1 MIVKSNARGAR
12 HARRSWTRPAVNRI
26 AGSVRR
32 GDVSGTRSDG
42 ELLRA
47 IAADRDRRAFE
58 ELYRRYA
65 PWLTARLRGRC
76 ADPAMVDDVVQ
87 ETFLAVWRGKAH
99 YREQAAAADA
109 AGWLWRIGSRRLI
122 DALRG
127 DGARGRLRQALTRL
141 RHRDEASAEERVLT
155 GVEHGD
161 LAGALTRLSPELRA
175 VLQATVIDGL
185 TTREAAVLLGIPP
198 GTVKTRAMRARKQL
212 REALA

>member
-1 MIVKSNARGAR
+1 
-12 HARRSWTRPAVNRI
+12 
-26 AGSVRR
+26 
-32 GDVSGTRSDG
+32 VSETRSDG

-47 IAADRDRRAFE
+47 IAADADRRAFE
-58 ELYRRYA
+58 ELYRRFA

-76 ADPAMVDDVVQ
+76 ADPGLVDDVVQ
-87 ETFLAVWRGKAH
+87 ETFLAVWRGNARYH
-99 YREQAAAADA
+99 QEGDV
-109 AGWLWRIGSRRLI
+109 AGWLWRIGSRRLV

-127 DGARGRLRQALTRL
+127 DGARGRLRQALARL
-141 RHRDEASAEERVLT
+141 RHRDEASAEERVLA

-161 LAGALTRLSPELRA
+161 LAGALVRLSPELRA

>member
-1 MIVKSNARGAR
+1 MRE
-12 HARRSWTRPAVNRI
+12 
-26 AGSVRR
+26 
-32 GDVSGTRSDG
+32 TRSDG

-47 IAADRDRRAFE
+47 IAADADRRAFE

-65 PWLTARLRGRC
+65 PWLLARLRGRC
-76 ADPAMVDDVVQ
+76 ADPGLVDDVVQ
-87 ETFLAVWRGKAH
+87 ETFLAVWRGTAR
-99 YREQAAAADA
+99 YREEGDV

-127 DGARGRLRQALTRL
+127 DGARGRLRQALSRI
-141 RHRDEASAEERVLT
+141 RHRDEESAEERVLA

-161 LAGALTRLSPELRA
+161 LAGALVRLSPELRA

-212 REALA
+212 REELA

>member
-1 MIVKSNARGAR
+1 MSE
-12 HARRSWTRPAVNRI
+12 
-26 AGSVRR
+26 
-32 GDVSGTRSDG
+32 TRSDG

-47 IAADRDRRAFE
+47 IAVDADRRAFE

-65 PWLTARLRGRC
+65 PWLRARLRGRC
-76 ADPAMVDDVVQ
+76 ADPGIVDDVVQ
-87 ETFLAVWRGKAH
+87 ETFLAVWRGKAR
-99 YREQAAAADA
+99 YREDGDV
-109 AGWLWRIGSRRLI
+109 AGWLWRIGSRRLV
-122 DALRG
+122 DTLRG
-127 DGARGRLRQALTRL
+127 DGARGRLRQALARL
-141 RHRDEASAEERVLT
+141 RHRDEVSAEERVLA

-161 LAGALTRLSPELRA
+161 LAGALVRLSPELRA

>member
-1 MIVKSNARGAR
+1 MSE
-12 HARRSWTRPAVNRI
+12 TR
-26 AGSVRR
+26 
-32 GDVSGTRSDG
+32 TDG

-47 IAADRDRRAFE
+47 VAADGDRRAFE

-76 ADPAMVDDVVQ
+76 ADAGVVDDVVQ
-87 ETFLAVWRGKAH
+87 ETFLAIWRGKAR
-99 YREQAAAADA
+99 YREQGHGDA

-127 DGARGRLRQALTRL
+127 DGARGRLRQALARL
-141 RHRDEASAEERVLT
+141 RHRDEASAEERVLA

-161 LAGALTRLSPELRA
+161 LAGALVRLSPDLRA

>member
-1 MIVKSNARGAR
+1 MSD
-12 HARRSWTRPAVNRI
+12 T
-26 AGSVRR
+26 GS
-32 GDVSGTRSDG
+32 DA

-47 IAADRDRRAFE
+47 IAVDGDRRAFE

-76 ADPAMVDDVVQ
+76 ADAGMVDDVVQ
-87 ETFLAVWRGKAH
+87 ETFLAVWRGSAR
-99 YREQAAAADA
+99 YREDGSSEDA

-122 DALRG
+122 DLLRG
-127 DGARGRLRQALTRL
+127 DGARGRLRQALARL
-141 RHRDEASAEERVLT
+141 RHRDEASAEERVLA

-161 LAGALTRLSPELRA
+161 LAGALVRLSPELRA

-185 TTREAAVLLGIPP
+185 TTREAAVLLGIPA

-212 REALA
+212 REELA

>member
-1 MIVKSNARGAR
+1 MRE
-12 HARRSWTRPAVNRI
+12 
-26 AGSVRR
+26 
-32 GDVSGTRSDG
+32 TRSDG

-47 IAADRDRRAFE
+47 IAADGDRRAFE

-76 ADPAMVDDVVQ
+76 ADAGIIDDVVQ
-87 ETFLAVWRGKAH
+87 ETFLAVWRGTAR
-99 YREQAAAADA
+99 YREEGSPGDA

-122 DALRG
+122 DTLRG
-127 DGARGRLRQALTRL
+127 DGARGRMRQALARL
-141 RHRDEASAEERVLT
+141 RHRDEVSAEERVLA

-198 GTVKTRAMRARKQL
+198 GTVKTRALRARKQL

>member
-1 MIVKSNARGAR
+1 MRE
-12 HARRSWTRPAVNRI
+12 
-26 AGSVRR
+26 
-32 GDVSGTRSDG
+32 TRSDG
-42 ELLRA
+42 DLLRA
-47 IAADRDRRAFE
+47 IAADADRRAFE

-65 PWLTARLRGRC
+65 PWLLARLRGRC
-76 ADPAMVDDVVQ
+76 ADPGLVDDVVQ
-87 ETFLAVWRGKAH
+87 ETFLAVWRGTAK
-99 YREQAAAADA
+99 YREGGDV

-127 DGARGRLRQALTRL
+127 DGARGRLRQALSRL
-141 RHRDEASAEERVLT
+141 RHRDEASAEERVLA

-161 LAGALTRLSPELRA
+161 LAGALVRLSPELRA

-212 REALA
+212 REALT